1 MSRVAATKAID
12 AIKSAQQM
20 FEKEIVLTD
29 KQILRNRLITEKD
42 KMKEVLFEYFVVQT
56 CIYFILA

>member
-1 MSRVAATKAID
+1 MSRIQGSTKALD

-20 FEKEIVLTD
+20 FEKEVVLTD

-42 KMKEVLFEYFVVQT
+42 KMKEVNYVFALF
-56 CIYFILA
+56 